1 MQMQHKSFIKNLFF
15 LLFLNLLIKPFWILF
30 IEPYIQYRVGNQYYG
45 EYFTLFNF
53 SFLFA
58 IFLDFGL
65 VNFNNRNIAQNSHL
79 LSKHFSNL
87 ITLKLAMAGL
97 YIFITMLAGWL
108 IGFNTRYLKL
118 LFILT
123 INQFFISM
131 VLYLRSNLLGLHLFK
146 IDSIISVMDRLIM
159 ISIIGIVV
167 VQILPIELNIMSFV
181 YAQVIAYAVTS
192 LIAFFAVLK
201 QTEHFSFSWNWKF
214 NLLILKKSTPYAIL
228 ILLMVFY
235 NRLDAVMLERM
246 LPYPEG
252 AIQSG
257 IYAKAFRFLDASNM
271 IAYLFSVQLLPIFAK
286 LIEEKQSIEEITKL
300 SFSLLIVPAIIA
312 SVSCFFYSKELVA
325 LINKG
330 TTDAADVFGILM
342 FCFTAISTTYIFGT
356 LLTANGN
363 LKQLNIMAISGIVIN
378 ILLNIIL
385 IPKFKSYGSAWASV
399 ITQFFTAL
407 VQVWMAKKIFH
418 FKINK
423 KLIRSLILFIAG
435 VVCINYLSLFFSK
448 QWIFNFSIM
457 ILLSILWAFASSMLS
472 IHSALKLLKIKR

>member
-1 MQMQHKSFIKNLFF
+1 MQHKSFIKNLFF
-15 LLFLNLLIKPFWILF
+15 LLFLNLLIKPFWILV
-30 IEPYIQYRVGNQYYG
+30 IEPFVQFKVGNQYYG

-87 ITLKLAMAGL
+87 ITLKLSMAGL
-97 YIFITMLAGWL
+97 YILVTMIAGWF
-108 IGFNTRYLKL
+108 IGFNIRYLKL

-146 IDSIISVMDRLIM
+146 IDSVISIIDRLIM
-159 ISIIGIVV
+159 IAIISILFFELLPFEIN
-167 VQILPIELNIMSFV
+167 ILSFV
-181 YAQVIAYAVTS
+181 YAQVIAYSLTAVF
-192 LIAFFAVLK
+192 AFFAVLK
-201 QTEHFSFSWNWKF
+201 QTEHFHFSWNWKF
-214 NLLILKKSTPYAIL
+214 NFLILKKSTPYAIL

-235 NRLDAVMLERM
+235 NRLDAVMIERI

-257 IYAKAFRFLDASNM
+257 IYAKAFRFLDAANM
-271 IAYLFSVQLLPIFAK
+271 IAYLFSVQLLPIFAR
-286 LIEEKQSIEEITKL
+286 LIEQKQSVEEITKL
-300 SFSLLIVPAIIA
+300 AYSLLIVPAIMTSI
-312 SVSCFFYSKELVA
+312 SCLFYSKELVA

-363 LKQLNIMAISGIVIN
+363 LKQLNTMAISGIALNV
-378 ILLNIIL
+378 LLNLIL
-385 IPKFKSYGSAWASV
+385 IPKFKAYGSAWASV
-399 ITQFFTAL
+399 ITQFFTAFI
-407 VQVWMAKKIFH
+407 QVWMAKKIFN
-418 FKINK
+418 FKINGNF
-423 KLIRSLILFIAG
+423 LRSLLIFIVG
-435 VVCINYLSLFFSK
+435 IVLINYLSTHLSH
-448 QWIFNFSIM
+448 QWIFNFCIM
-457 ILLSILWAFASSMLS
+457 VLFSILWAFVSKILS
-472 IHSALKLLKIKR
+472 LKSALKLLKLNK

>member
-1 MQMQHKSFIKNLFF
+1 MQQKSFIKNLFF
-15 LLFLNLLIKPFWILF
+15 LLFLNILIKPFWILV
-30 IEPYIQYRVGNQYYG
+30 IEPFVQYKVGNQYYG

-65 VNFNNRNIAQNSHL
+65 VNFNNKNIAQNTHL

-87 ITLKLAMAGL
+87 ITLKLTMAVV
-97 YIFITMLAGWL
+97 YIVITMFAGYL
-108 IGFNTRYLKL
+108 IGFNLRYLKL

-146 IDSIISVMDRLIM
+146 IDSIISILDRLLM
-159 ISIIGIVV
+159 IGIIGILFIN
-167 VQILPIELNIMSFV
+167 ILPIQLNIMTFV
-181 YAQVIAYAVTS
+181 YTQVIAYAITAS
-192 LIAFFAVLK
+192 IAFFTVLK
-201 QTEHFSFSWNWKF
+201 QTEHFKFTWNWKF
-214 NLLILKKSTPYAIL
+214 NFLILKKSTPYAVL

-257 IYAKAFRFLDASNM
+257 IYAKAFRFLDAVNM
-271 IAYLFSVQLLPIFAK
+271 IAYLFSIQLLPIFAR

-300 SFSLLIVPAIIA
+300 AFSLIIVAAVIT
-312 SVSCFFYSKELVA
+312 SVSCFFYNEKLVA

-330 TTDAADVFGILM
+330 TTDAAEVFGILM
-342 FCFTAISTTYIFGT
+342 FCFIPISTTYIFGT

-363 LKQLNIMAISGIVIN
+363 LKQLNIMAISGIALNVI
-378 ILLNIIL
+378 LNLFL
-385 IPKFKSYGSAWASV
+385 IPKYKSYGSAWASV

-407 VQVWMAKKIFH
+407 VQVWMAKKIFRMKTNWT
-418 FKINK
+418 F
-423 KLIRSLILFIAG
+423 LRSLALFIAG
-435 VVCINYLSLFFSK
+435 IIIINIGISIFFAK
-448 QWIFNFSIM
+448 YWPVNFLVM
-457 ILLSILWAFASSMLS
+457 ILLSILWAFNSKILPLQP
-472 IHSALKLLKIKR
+472 ALKLLKLKS

>member
-1 MQMQHKSFIKNLFF
+1 MQQKSFIKNLFF
-15 LLFLNLLIKPFWILF
+15 LLFLNLLIKPFWILV
-30 IEPYIQYRVGNQYYG
+30 IEPYVQFKVGNQYYG

-87 ITLKLAMAGL
+87 ITLKISMAIM
-97 YIFITMLAGWL
+97 YIVITMLAGWM

-118 LFILT
+118 LFLLT

-146 IDSIISVMDRLIM
+146 IDSVISVLDRLIM
-159 ISIIGIVV
+159 ITIVGILFFK
-167 VQILPIELNIMSFV
+167 ILPIDLNIMSFV
-181 YAQVIAYAVTS
+181 YAQVLAYSITAI
-192 LIAFFAVLK
+192 IAFFAVLK
-201 QTEHFSFSWNWKF
+201 QTHHFSFSWNWKF

-257 IYAKAFRFLDASNM
+257 IYAKAFRFLDAANM
-271 IAYLFSVQLLPIFAK
+271 IAYLFSVQLLPIFAR
-286 LIEEKQSIEEITKL
+286 LLEEKKSVEDLTKL
-300 SFSLLIVPAIIA
+300 SFSLLIVPAIIT
-312 SVSCFFYSKELVA
+312 SVSCFYYSKELVA

-330 TTDAADVFGILM
+330 TTDAADVFSILM
-342 FCFTAISTTYIFGT
+342 ICFTAISTTYIFGT

-363 LKQLNIMAISGIVIN
+363 LKQLNIMAISGIIIN
-378 ILLNIIL
+378 ILLNLIL
-385 IPKFKSYGSAWASV
+385 IPSFKSYGSAWASV
-399 ITQFFTAL
+399 ITQMFTAL

-418 FKINK
+418 FKTNW
-423 KLIRSLILFIAG
+423 KLLRSLMIFIFG
-435 VVCINYLSLFFSK
+435 VIIIGFMSKFISQHWLINFL
-448 QWIFNFSIM
+448 IM
-457 ILLSILWAFASSMLS
+457 ISLSILWAFLSQMLS
-472 IHSALKLLKIKR
+472 FQSALKLLKIKS

>member
-1 MQMQHKSFIKNLFF
+1 MQHKNFIKNLF
-15 LLFLNLLIKPFWILF
+15 LLLLLNLLIKPFWILVV
-30 IEPYIQYRVGNQYYG
+30 EPYVQYKVGNQYYG

-87 ITLKLAMAGL
+87 ITLKLSMAGL
-97 YIFITMLAGWL
+97 YVAITMFIGWL
-108 IGFNTRYLKL
+108 IGFNARYLKL
-118 LFILT
+118 LFVLT

-146 IDSIISVMDRLIM
+146 IDSFVSVLDRLIM
-159 ISIIGIVV
+159 ISIIGIIFF
-167 VQILPIELNIMSFV
+167 QILPIELNIMSFV
-181 YAQVIAYAVTS
+181 YAQVIAYAITAF
-192 LIAFFAVLK
+192 IAFYAVWK
-201 QTEHFSFSWNWKF
+201 QTEHFKFAWNWKF
-214 NLLILKKSTPYAIL
+214 NILILKKSTPYAIL

-235 NRLDAVMLERM
+235 NRLDAVMLERI
-246 LPYPEG
+246 LPYPDG
-252 AIQSG
+252 AIHAG
-257 IYAKAFRFLDASNM
+257 IYAKAFRFLDAANM

-286 LIEEKQSIEEITKL
+286 LIEEKQNIEEITKL
-300 SFSLLIVPAIIA
+300 AFSLLIIPAVIT

-330 TTDAADVFGILM
+330 TTDAADVFSILM

-363 LKQLNIMAISGIVIN
+363 LKQLNTMAICGIIIN
-378 ILLNIIL
+378 IILNLIL

-399 ITQFFTAL
+399 ITQFFTAI

-423 KLIRSLILFIAG
+423 NLFRSLTIFIVG
-435 VVCINYLSLFFSK
+435 VVIINYFSTLLSK
-448 QWIFNFSIM
+448 QWMTNFVIM
-457 ILLSILWAFASSMLS
+457 IILSTLWAFLS
-472 IHSALKLLKIKR
+472 QLISLHSALKLLKIKK

>member
-1 MQMQHKSFIKNLFF
+1 MQQKSFIKNLFF
-15 LLFLNLLIKPFWILF
+15 LLFLNLLIKPFWILV
-30 IEPYIQYRVGNQYYG
+30 IEPYVQYKVGNQYYG

-87 ITLKLAMAGL
+87 ITLKIAMAVM
-97 YIFITMLAGWL
+97 YIVITMLAGWM

-118 LFILT
+118 LFLLT

-146 IDSIISVMDRLIM
+146 VDSVISVLDRLIM
-159 ISIIGIVV
+159 ITIVGILFFKV
-167 VQILPIELNIMSFV
+167 IPIDLNIMSFV
-181 YAQVIAYAVTS
+181 YAQVLAYAITAI
-192 LIAFFAVLK
+192 IAFFAVLK
-201 QTEHFSFSWNWKF
+201 QTHHFSFSWNWKF

-257 IYAKAFRFLDASNM
+257 IYAKAFRFLDAANM
-271 IAYLFSVQLLPIFAK
+271 IAYLFSVQLLPIFAR
-286 LIEEKQSIEEITKL
+286 LLEEKKSVEDLTKL
-300 SFSLLIVPAIIA
+300 SFSLLIVPAIIT
-312 SVSCFFYSKELVA
+312 SVSCFYYSKELVA
-325 LINKG
+325 IINKG
-330 TTDAADVFGILM
+330 TTDAADVFSILM
-342 FCFTAISTTYIFGT
+342 ICFTAISTTYIFGT

-363 LKQLNIMAISGIVIN
+363 LKQLNIMAISGIIIN
-378 ILLNIIL
+378 ILLNLIL
-385 IPKFKSYGSAWASV
+385 IPSFKSYGSAWASV
-399 ITQFFTAL
+399 ITQMFTAL

-418 FKINK
+418 FKTNW
-423 KLIRSLILFIAG
+423 KLLRSLMIFIFG
-435 VVCINYLSLFFSK
+435 VIIIGFMSKFISQHWLINF
-448 QWIFNFSIM
+448 IIM
-457 ILLSILWAFASSMLS
+457 ISLSILWAFLSQMLS
-472 IHSALKLLKIKR
+472 FQSALKLLKIKS

>member
-1 MQMQHKSFIKNLFF
+1 MQNKYFVKNLFF
-15 LLFLNLLIKPFWILF
+15 LLFLNLLIKPFWIL
-30 IEPYIQYRVGNQYYG
+30 IVEPRVQYEVGNQYYG

-79 LSKHFSNL
+79 LSKHFSHL
-87 ITLKLAMAGL
+87 MTLKLSMAVL
-97 YIFITMLAGWL
+97 YIFITMITGWL
-108 IGFNTRYLKL
+108 IGFNARYLKL

-146 IDSIISVMDRLIM
+146 IDSIISVLDRLIM
-159 ISIIGIVV
+159 ITIIGI
-167 VQILPIELNIMSFV
+167 IFFKLLPIELNIMSFV
-181 YAQVIAYAVTS
+181 YAQVIAYALTAI
-192 LIAFFAVLK
+192 IAFFAVLN
-201 QTEHFSFSWNWKF
+201 QTEHFHFSWNWKF
-214 NLLILKKSTPYAIL
+214 NILILKKSIPYAIL

-235 NRLDAVMLERM
+235 NRLDAVMLERL

-257 IYAKAFRFLDASNM
+257 IYAKAFRFLDAANM
-271 IAYLFSVQLLPIFAK
+271 IAYLFSVQLLPIFAR

-300 SFSLLIVPAIIA
+300 AFSLLIVPALIT
-312 SVSCFFYSKELVA
+312 SVSCFFYNKELVA

-330 TTDAADVFGILM
+330 TTDAAHVFSILM

-363 LKQLNIMAISGIVIN
+363 LKQLNIMAISGIIIN
-378 ILLNIIL
+378 VLLNLIL
-385 IPKFKSYGSAWASV
+385 IPKYKSYGSAWASV
-399 ITQFFTAL
+399 ITQFITAII
-407 VQVWMAKKIFH
+407 QVWMAKKIFH
-418 FKINK
+418 LKTNWN
-423 KLIRSLILFIAG
+423 LIRSLIVFLIGIIF
-435 VVCINYLSLFFSK
+435 INYISISLSK
-448 QWIFNFSIM
+448 KWIFNFSVM
-457 ILLSILWAFASSMLS
+457 ILLSTLWAFTSKILS
-472 IHSALKLLKIKR
+472 FNAALKLLKIKK

>member
-1 MQMQHKSFIKNLFF
+1 MQQKNFIKNLFF
-15 LLFLNLLIKPFWILF
+15 LLFLNLLIKPFWILV
-30 IEPYIQYRVGNQYYG
+30 IEPYVQYKVGNQYYG

-65 VNFNNRNIAQNSHL
+65 VNFNNRNIAQNTHL

-87 ITLKLAMAGL
+87 ITLKLAMAFL
-97 YIFITMLAGWL
+97 YIFVTMFIGWA
-108 IGFNTRYLKL
+108 IGFNLRYLKL
-118 LFILT
+118 LFVLT

-146 IDSIISVMDRLIM
+146 VDSIISVLDRLIM
-159 ISIIGIVV
+159 IGLIGLLFF
-167 VQILPIELNIMSFV
+167 QILPFELNILSFV
-181 YAQVIAYAVTS
+181 YAQVTAYALTAIV
-192 LIAFFAVLK
+192 AFFAVLK
-201 QTEHFSFSWNWKF
+201 QTEHFNFSWNWKF

-235 NRLDAVMLERM
+235 NRLDAVMLERL

-257 IYAKAFRFLDASNM
+257 IYAKAFRFLDAANM
-271 IAYLFSVQLLPIFAK
+271 IAYLFSVQLLPIFAR
-286 LIEEKQSIEEITKL
+286 LIEEKKSVEDITKL
-300 SFSLLIVPAIIA
+300 AFSLLIVPALIT
-312 SVSCFFYSKELVA
+312 SVSCFFYNKELVA

-330 TTDAADVFGILM
+330 TTDAAEVFGILM

-363 LKQLNIMAISGIVIN
+363 LKQLNIMAISGILIN
-378 ILLNIIL
+378 VLLNLIF
-385 IPKFKSYGSAWASV
+385 IPKFKAYGSAWASV
-399 ITQFFTAL
+399 ITQFFTAI

-418 FKINK
+418 FKINY
-423 KLIRSLILFIAG
+423 KLLRSLLLFLLGIII
-435 VVCINYLSLFFSK
+435 INYLSLHLSSK
-448 QWIFNFSIM
+448 WMINFSIM
-457 ILLSILWAFASSMLS
+457 ILFSILWAFMTQLLPLQSTLRF
-472 IHSALKLLKIKR
+472 LKIRK

>member
-1 MQMQHKSFIKNLFF
+1 MQQKSFIKNLFF
-15 LLFLNLLIKPFWILF
+15 LLFLNLLIKPFWILV
-30 IEPYIQYRVGNQYYG
+30 IEPYVQYKVGNQYYG

-87 ITLKLAMAGL
+87 ITLKISMAIM
-97 YIFITMLAGWL
+97 YIVITMLAGWI

-118 LFILT
+118 LFLLT

-146 IDSIISVMDRLIM
+146 IDSIISVLDRLIM
-159 ISIIGIVV
+159 ITIVGILFFN
-167 VQILPIELNIMSFV
+167 ILPIDLNIMSFV
-181 YAQVIAYAVTS
+181 YAQVFAYSITAI
-192 LIAFFAVLK
+192 IAFFAVLK
-201 QTEHFSFSWNWKF
+201 QTHHFSFSWNWKF

-257 IYAKAFRFLDASNM
+257 IYAKAFRFLDATNM
-271 IAYLFSVQLLPIFAK
+271 IAYLFSVQLLPIFAR
-286 LIEEKQSIEEITKL
+286 LLEEKKSVEDLTKL
-300 SFSLLIVPAIIA
+300 SFSLLIVPAIIT
-312 SVSCFFYSKELVA
+312 SVSCFYYSKELVA
-325 LINKG
+325 IINKG
-330 TTDAADVFGILM
+330 TTDAADVFSILM
-342 FCFTAISTTYIFGT
+342 ICFTAISTTYIFGT

-378 ILLNIIL
+378 ILLNL
-385 IPKFKSYGSAWASV
+385 ISIPSFKSYGSAWASV
-399 ITQFFTAL
+399 ITQMFTAL

-418 FKINK
+418 FKTNWK
-423 KLIRSLILFIAG
+423 FLRSLMIFIVG
-435 VVCINYLSLFFSK
+435 IIIIGFMSKFISQHWSINFL
-448 QWIFNFSIM
+448 IM
-457 ILLSILWAFASSMLS
+457 ISLSILWAFLSQMLS
-472 IHSALKLLKIKR
+472 FQSALKLLKIKS

>member
-1 MQMQHKSFIKNLFF
+1 MQQKSFIKNLFF
-15 LLFLNLLIKPFWILF
+15 LLFLNLLIKPFWILV
-30 IEPYIQYRVGNQYYG
+30 IEPYVQFKVGNQYYG

-87 ITLKLAMAGL
+87 ITLKISMAIM
-97 YIFITMLAGWL
+97 YIVITMLAGWM

-118 LFILT
+118 LFLLT

-146 IDSIISVMDRLIM
+146 IDSVISVLDRLIM
-159 ISIIGIVV
+159 ITIVGILFFK
-167 VQILPIELNIMSFV
+167 ILPIDLNIMSFV
-181 YAQVIAYAVTS
+181 YAQVLAYSITAI
-192 LIAFFAVLK
+192 IAFFAVLK
-201 QTEHFSFSWNWKF
+201 QTHHFSFSWNWKF

-257 IYAKAFRFLDASNM
+257 IYAKAFRFLDAANM
-271 IAYLFSVQLLPIFAK
+271 IAYLFSVQLLPIFAR
-286 LIEEKQSIEEITKL
+286 LLEEKKSVEDLTKL
-300 SFSLLIVPAIIA
+300 SFSLLIVPAIIT
-312 SVSCFFYSKELVA
+312 SVSCFYYSKELVA

-330 TTDAADVFGILM
+330 TTDAADVFSILM
-342 FCFTAISTTYIFGT
+342 ICFTAISTTYIFGT

-363 LKQLNIMAISGIVIN
+363 LKQLNIMAISGIIIN
-378 ILLNIIL
+378 ILLNLIL
-385 IPKFKSYGSAWASV
+385 IPSFKSYGSAWASV
-399 ITQFFTAL
+399 ITQMFTAL
-407 VQVWMAKKIFH
+407 VQVWMAKKIFG
-418 FKINK
+418 FKTNW
-423 KLIRSLILFIAG
+423 KLLRSLMIFIFG
-435 VVCINYLSLFFSK
+435 IIIIGFMSKFISQHWLINFL
-448 QWIFNFSIM
+448 IM
-457 ILLSILWAFASSMLS
+457 ISLSILWAFISQMLS
-472 IHSALKLLKIKR
+472 FQSALKLLKIKS

>member
-1 MQMQHKSFIKNLFF
+1 M
-15 LLFLNLLIKPFWILF
+15 FLNLLIKPFWILV
-30 IEPYIQYRVGNQYYG
+30 IEPCVQFKVGNQYYG

-87 ITLKLAMAGL
+87 ITLKISMAIM
-97 YIFITMLAGWL
+97 YIVITMLAGWM

-118 LFILT
+118 LFLLT

-146 IDSIISVMDRLIM
+146 IDSVISVLDRLIM
-159 ISIIGIVV
+159 ITIVGILFFK
-167 VQILPIELNIMSFV
+167 ILPIDLNIMSFV
-181 YAQVIAYAVTS
+181 YAQVLAYSITAI
-192 LIAFFAVLK
+192 IAFFAVLK
-201 QTEHFSFSWNWKF
+201 QTHHFSFSWNWKF

-257 IYAKAFRFLDASNM
+257 IYAKAFRFLDAANM
-271 IAYLFSVQLLPIFAK
+271 IAYLFSVQLLPIFAR
-286 LIEEKQSIEEITKL
+286 LLEEKKSVEDLTKL
-300 SFSLLIVPAIIA
+300 SFSLLIVPAIIT
-312 SVSCFFYSKELVA
+312 SVSCFYYSKELVA

-330 TTDAADVFGILM
+330 TTDAADVFSILM
-342 FCFTAISTTYIFGT
+342 ICFTAISTTYIFGT

-363 LKQLNIMAISGIVIN
+363 LKQLNIMAISGIIIN
-378 ILLNIIL
+378 ILLNLIL
-385 IPKFKSYGSAWASV
+385 IPSFKSYGSAWASV
-399 ITQFFTAL
+399 ITQMFTAL
-407 VQVWMAKKIFH
+407 VQVWMAKKIFG
-418 FKINK
+418 FKTNW
-423 KLIRSLILFIAG
+423 KLLRSLMIFIFG
-435 VVCINYLSLFFSK
+435 IIIIGFMSKFISQHWLINFL
-448 QWIFNFSIM
+448 IM
-457 ILLSILWAFASSMLS
+457 ISLSILWAFISQMLS
-472 IHSALKLLKIKR
+472 FQSALKLLKIKS

>member
-1 MQMQHKSFIKNLFF
+1 MQQRSFVKNLFF
-15 LLFLNLLIKPFWILF
+15 LLFLNLLIKPLWILV
-30 IEPYIQYRVGNQYYG
+30 IEPYIQFKVGNQYYG

-65 VNFNNRNIAQNSHL
+65 VNFNNRNIAQNTHL

-87 ITLKLAMAGL
+87 ITLKLSMAAL
-97 YIFITMLAGWL
+97 YIAITMTAGWL
-108 IGFNTRYLKL
+108 VGFNVRYLKL

-146 IDSIISVMDRLIM
+146 IDSFISVLDRLLM
-159 ISIIGIVV
+159 IGIIGVLFLGL
-167 VQILPIELNIMSFV
+167 LPIELNIMSFV
-181 YAQVIAYAVTS
+181 YTQVIAYAITAV
-192 LIAFFAVLK
+192 IAFFAVLK
-201 QTEHFSFSWNWKF
+201 QTEDFRFSWNWKF
-214 NLLILKKSTPYAIL
+214 NVLILKKSTPYAIL

-235 NRLDAVMLERM
+235 NRLDAVMLERL

-257 IYAKAFRFLDASNM
+257 IYAKAFRFLDAANM
-271 IAYLFSVQLLPIFAK
+271 IAYLFSVQLLPIFAR
-286 LIEEKQSIEEITKL
+286 LIEEKKSVEEITKL
-300 SFSLLIVPAIIA
+300 AFTLLIVPAIIT
-312 SVSCFFYSKELVA
+312 SISCFFYSKELVS

-330 TTDAADVFGILM
+330 TTDAAEVFSILM

-363 LKQLNIMAISGIVIN
+363 LKQLNTMAISGILIN
-378 ILLNIIL
+378 VLLNLIL
-385 IPKFKSYGSAWASV
+385 IPKFKAYGSAWASV

-407 VQVWMAKKIFH
+407 AQVWMAKSIFQ
-418 FKINK
+418 FKINW
-423 KLIRSLILFIAG
+423 KLIRSLIYFVSG
-435 VVCINYLSLFFSK
+435 VIVINYLSFFISNK
-448 QWIFNFSIM
+448 WILNFSIM
-457 ILLSILWAFASSMLS
+457 AMFSILWAFITQMLS
-472 IHSALKLLKIKR
+472 FHSALKLLKIKQ